1 MKKIKYTPDAADKLR
16 ALKATISQE
25 YGVDNARKIVK
36 NITDA
41 IRGLSD
47 YEEKGPEVSK
57 MFDVVS
63 DYRYIFKLKLLNVD
77 VDSGIETVNNIS
89 NSLQKVLDVLTGK
102 NIERSLIINILE
114 IALDEK
120 IEGV

>member
-1 MKKIKYTPDAADKLR
+1 MKKIKYTPDVADKLR

-41 IRGLSD
+41 IRGLGD

-57 MFDVVS
+57 MIDVVS
-63 DYRYIFKLKLLNVD
+63 DYRYIFVSKNYVFYI
-77 VDSGIETVNNIS
+77 IEEKYI
-89 NSLQKVLDVLTGK
+89 
-102 NIERSLIINILE
+102 RIINLYH
-114 IALDEK
+114 EK
-120 IEGV
+120 EDFMWQLFGVDTTP